1 MAELQTTA
9 SADRVDKLLPVQT
22 HVQVQARLQVLVVW
36 SGGPRHTQEQSV
48 NLPLGASVADAVQA
62 SGAPDQTLQTLGIW
76 GRKVGPA
83 QLLQEYDRVD
93 IYRALK
99 VDPKLA
105 RRERFNQQGQG
116 KSGLFAHK
124 RKGAAAGY

>member
-1 MAELQTTA
+1 MAEIQNTVPA
-9 SADRVDKLLPVQT
+9 GRAAKLLPVQ
-22 HVQVQARLQVLVVW
+22 ARVQVLVVW

-48 NLPLGASVADAVQA
+48 NLPVGASVADAVQA
-62 SGAPDQTLQTLGIW
+62 SGAPDQTLQALGVW
-76 GRKVGPA
+76 GRKVDPA
-83 QLLQEYDRVD
+83 RLLQDHDRVE

-116 KSGLFAHK
+116 KSGLFANK